1 MSGWMKY
8 PYTECIYCERYD
20 LEEDEEWAI
29 VNHPY
34 ETCDSIHKDCPERW
48 RRYGMKAITLWQP
61 WAQLCVLGEKLVE
74 TRGYKTNVR
83 GRVAIHAAKSDH
95 SGILLHIPM
104 RELAFFQQAGV
115 CGIPG
120 PPLGAVVGTVEI
132 IDCLPLA
139 RLAGTKY
146 DTPKERAF
154 GDWSEGRWGWILQKP
169 VLFERPIPAKGA
181 QGFWNWE
188 GEK

>member
-1 MSGWMKY
+1 MNKAY
-8 PYTECIYCERYD
+8 ICPICQN
-20 LEEDEEWAI
+20 EEHSAGALFCKI
-29 VNHPY
+29 CGLPILNQ
-34 ETCDSIHKDCPERW
+34 T
-48 RRYGMKAITLWQP
+48 MKAITLWQP

-104 RELAFFQQAGV
+104 KELAFFQQAGV

-132 IDCLPLA
+132 VDCRPLA
-139 RLAGTKY
+139 KLAGTKY

-154 GDWSEGRWGWILQKP
+154 GDWSEGRWGWIMQNP
-169 VLFERPIPAKGA
+169 VLFKKPIPAKGA
-181 QGFWNWE
+181 QGFWIWKPE
-188 GEK
+188 E